1 MFFVNLQFAQRIELT
16 RSYISENIYRQIFS
30 ITKFAFY
37 SILGLL
43 YAFIFGQVT
52 NIISQ
57 LQKNTN
63 NFIAQINSIKRFNT
77 IYKVP
82 KSVGNRIENYFTAT
96 WTITKGTNKAEVMID
111 FLFFNSFPLL
121 NINR

>member
-63 NFIAQINSIKRFNT
+63 NFTAQINSIKRFNT

-82 KSVGNRIENYFTAT
+82 KSVANRIENYFTAT

-121 NINR
+121 NLNR